1 MNTRLHECLE
11 SSRLSAKQ
19 KSAIYTTTLIHFI
32 STYNQKSALYTTI
45 KYMYSLLYKTSFLLL
60 NIPQPAPGVR
70 FIKARSFEQEETR
83 ERGKGGVDIMSGLVE
98 TWLTGQTLESR

>member
-1 MNTRLHECLE
+1 MNTRIHECLE

-45 KYMYSLLYKTSFLLL
+45 KYMYSLLYKTPFLLL